1 MKQKLHLYLFVLVF
15 SYNCAGSDPQLE
27 TKKQNVDY
35 LIEQGKVLWS
45 QRTNNLSLD
54 KAGHFIGLAHKQ
66 RPDDFELSVLM
77 GQINYHKAYFIE
89 TETSKKDSLFL
100 EGSNICKKAVMVH
113 PDFNKVYNKAMGDS
127 TFKLLSA
134 IADAPKSVVPGLYW
148 WAVNLAY
155 YLINKP
161 VLARL
166 NQREL
171 METIMHRVLALEP
184 AFHFSGPYRFFG
196 ILYTR
201 IPGIELS
208 QSETYFNQ
216 ALTADPEYL
225 GNKVTMAEFYHQKAG
240 NREQFNLFLKEI
252 LDTDLV
258 EHPELLIENY
268 FFQKRAETLL
278 ERESS
283 LFE

>member
-1 MKQKLHLYLFVLVF
+1 
-15 SYNCAGSDPQLE
+15 
-27 TKKQNVDY
+27 
-35 LIEQGKVLWS
+35 
-45 QRTNNLSLD
+45 
-54 KAGHFIGLAHKQ
+54 
-66 RPDDFELSVLM
+66 
-77 GQINYHKAYFIE
+77 
-89 TETSKKDSLFL
+89 
-100 EGSNICKKAVMVH
+100 
-113 PDFNKVYNKAMGDS
+113 MGDS

-155 YLINKP
+155 NLINKP

>member
-35 LIEQGKVLWS
+35 LIEQGKILWG
-45 QRTNNLSLD
+45 QRTNNISLD

-77 GQINYHKAYFIE
+77 GQINYHKAYLIK

-155 YLINKP
+155 NLINKP

-171 METIMHRVLALEP
+171 METIMHRVLALDP
-184 AFHFSGPYRFFG
+184 GFDYSGPYRFFG
-196 ILYTR
+196 MFYTK
-201 IPGIELS
+201 IPGLEIS
-208 QSETYFNQ
+208 QSLSYFNQ
-216 ALTADPEYL
+216 ALKTNPNFL
-225 GNKVTMAEFYHQKAG
+225 GNTVFMAEFLYQKSG
-240 NREQFNLFLKEI
+240 NREKFNQLLNNVLEIDLTKHPEIMTDNLF
-252 LDTDLV
+252 
-258 EHPELLIENY
+258 Y
-268 FFQKRAETLL
+268 QKRAQFLL
-278 ERESS
+278 ENESS